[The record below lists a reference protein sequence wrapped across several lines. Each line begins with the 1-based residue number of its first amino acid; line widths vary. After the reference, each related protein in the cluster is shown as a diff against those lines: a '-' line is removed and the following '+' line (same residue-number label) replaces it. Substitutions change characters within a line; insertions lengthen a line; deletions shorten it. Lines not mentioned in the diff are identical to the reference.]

1 MGCEGYG
8 DMTTMQQRRRLTEP
22 LETITAFFGTV
33 LVLGLIA
40 GVVLSLS
47 GSGSFG
53 GFGRGA
59 DICATQPNAGYGDGG
74 PYSHMGVAARP
85 GASITINGTL
95 RACVA
100 HPSIG
105 QRILYTLTDV
115 PGLALWA
122 VVLFMLWRVIV
133 SARRDGPFT
142 VQVAATIRRLG
153 WVVVVGNVAAGAVQG
168 FALDQLLN
176 TMLTPGQGYGDV
188 INGLLHALLPVPALV
203 GAALL
208 TFARI
213 FRVGAEMDD
222 ELQGTV

>member
-1 MGCEGYG
+1 
-8 DMTTMQQRRRLTEP
+8 MTTQQRRRRLTEP
-22 LETITAFFGTV
+22 LETITVFFGTL
-33 LVLGLIA
+33 LVIGLIA
-40 GVVLSLS
+40 VVVLSLS

-59 DICATQPNAGYGDGG
+59 DICVTQPNAGYGDGG
-74 PYSHMGVAARP
+74 PYSHIGVAARP

-95 RACVA
+95 QACTA
-100 HPSIG
+100 RPSIG
-105 QRILYTLTDV
+105 QRVLYTLMGE
-115 PGLALWA
+115 PGIALWA
-122 VVLFMLWRVIV
+122 IVLFMLWRVIV

-142 VQVAATIRRLG
+142 VQVAAAIRRLG
-153 WVVVVGNVAAGAVQG
+153 WVVIVGNVAAGAVQG

-188 INGLLHALLPVPALV
+188 ISGLLHALLPVPALV

-213 FRVGAEMDD
+213 FRVGTEMND